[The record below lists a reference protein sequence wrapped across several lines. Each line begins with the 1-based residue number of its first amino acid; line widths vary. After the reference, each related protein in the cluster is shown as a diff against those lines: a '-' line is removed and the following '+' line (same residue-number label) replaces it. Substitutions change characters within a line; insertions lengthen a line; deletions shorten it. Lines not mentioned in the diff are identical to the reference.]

1 MVRLYSRTLNLP
13 TLNIIISIS
22 YRLKVR
28 LLLSPKGILHFLLT
42 YKPHRA
48 LTTANKEKSDLY
60 IDCLA
65 SCPVT
70 ASGPIRLPAAA
81 RSSASPPFGLRFP
94 CRTLRKCRAS
104 ALGSRVL
111 TLGSA
116 RCDPSKIGKFNK
128 RRTSLSKSR
137 NPPRMLS
144 CAPTSVSFYTKEESH
159 SGRKTKA
166 RSRCACFISSR
177 PS

>member
-1 MVRLYSRTLNLP
+1 M
-13 TLNIIISIS
+13 
-22 YRLKVR
+22 
-28 LLLSPKGILHFLLT
+28 LT

-48 LTTANKEKSDLY
+48 LTTASKEKSDLY

-70 ASGPIRLPAAA
+70 ALGPIRRPAAA
-81 RSSASPPFGLRFP
+81 RSSASASPPFGLRFP

-128 RRTSLSKSR
+128 RRTSLSKGR
-137 NPPRMLS
+137 NLIQRFSEDIDIFLDLLAFEPPL
-144 CAPTSVSFYTKEESH
+144 TKRGIDRELKNLRDAVAAHPALQFVPEESQ
-159 SGRKTKA
+159 T
-166 RSRCACFISSR
+166 I
-177 PS
+177 